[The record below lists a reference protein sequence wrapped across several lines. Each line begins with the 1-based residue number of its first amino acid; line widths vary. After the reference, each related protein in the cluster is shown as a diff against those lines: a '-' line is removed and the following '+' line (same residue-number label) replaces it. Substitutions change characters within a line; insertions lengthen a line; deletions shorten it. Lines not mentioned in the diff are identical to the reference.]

1 MPPGSGEG
9 DSRPWWGT
17 EGKGGGAGGYLASL
31 RCRSRR
37 APPSRASPCRPS
49 PRPPPSP
56 PLFPLGANGHR
67 SFKEFPAGGV
77 ARREAGR
84 GGERARREAREGGTR
99 GREDDTCWRFGFRE
113 EGEREEARI

>member
-1 MPPGSGEG
+1 MA
-9 DSRPWWGT
+9 T
-17 EGKGGGAGGYLASL
+17 
-31 RCRSRR
+31 
-37 APPSRASPCRPS
+37 SRASGVGADGPPRPGRRHAAR
-49 PRPPPSP
+49 PPARPPPPRVPFGS
-56 PLFPLGANGHR
+56 ANGHR
-67 SFKEFPAGGV
+67 SFKFRGV